1 MDINQLINIMQ
12 KKIQN
17 NINVTELKIEDK
29 SFLHKKHKNFSLDKF
44 HIKIKIKSNELN
56 NFSKIEA
63 TRKLHSLLKNEIKNN
78 IHSLEILF
86 I

>member
-1 MDINQLINIMQ
+1 MDINQLINIVQ
-12 KKIQN
+12 KKIKD

>member
-1 MDINQLINIMQ
+1 MDINQLINIIQ
-12 KKIQN
+12 QKIQN

-63 TRKLHSLLKNEIKNN
+63 TRKLHSLLKTEIKNN

-86 I
+86 S

>member
-1 MDINQLINIMQ
+1 MDINQLINIIQ
-12 KKIQN
+12 QKIQN

-56 NFSKIEA
+56 NLSKIEA
-63 TRKLHSLLKNEIKNN
+63 TRKLHSLIKVEIKNH

-86 I
+86 T